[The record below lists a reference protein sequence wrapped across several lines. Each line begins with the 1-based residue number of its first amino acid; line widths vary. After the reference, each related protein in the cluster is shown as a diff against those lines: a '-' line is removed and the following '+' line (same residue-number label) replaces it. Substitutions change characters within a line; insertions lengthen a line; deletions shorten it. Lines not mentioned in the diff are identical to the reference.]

1 MLGYNVFWSPFLNSY
16 SFLLKTKG
24 IEVYTVK
31 KDAVNLNFDKEKS
44 NKIHYT
50 VIRAAAIGVP
60 EYKFKL
66 QDGRIYIEIPL
77 NLNNNSI
84 DGNHYIFKLTKFL
97 ENF

>member
-1 MLGYNVFWSPFLNSY
+1 MKN
-16 SFLLKTKG
+16 KEIK
-24 IEVYTVK
+24 IEDIIGMEPIDY
-31 KDAVNLNFDKEKS
+31 NLNFDKEKS

-84 DGNHYIFKLTKFL
+84 IK
-97 ENF
+97 